1 VNKKLPTFSN
11 TLFAQE
17 KNRDPEVGKRETGN
31 KAYCPSCAAAGY
43 ETPETSSHIF
53 SCPHDAKRLKARENL
68 WKNLKA
74 GGFKASTIS
83 LLQNL
88 ASSDRPAFES
98 WCVGSAEL
106 GEKKPLGPDVKID
119 ALTTYLREAHLWY
132 SW

>member
-1 VNKKLPTFSN
+1 MWAKIHSGWGPWKWSGFKQGFNK
-11 TLFAQE
+11 
-17 KNRDPEVGKRETGN
+17 DP
-31 KAYCPSCAAAGY
+31 YCPSCAASGF

-119 ALTTYLREAHLWY
+119 ALTTYLWY